1 MSKSQFNLP
10 MHYPS
15 RGVGANGEVCITGGE
30 IVGNTLVIE
39 CDSGNVNIPLEGI
52 ECAINFENLK
62 PLQIAALR
70 VAIRGD
76 LVCDAFD
83 TPLGHLL

>member
-1 MSKSQFNLP
+1 MSKPKLTLP
-10 MHYPS
+10 MHRPYFGS
-15 RGVGANGEVCITGGE
+15 GEADEVCIEGGE
-30 IVGNTLVIE
+30 IVGNTLVIQ
-39 CDSGNVNIPLEGI
+39 CDSGSVNIPLEGV

-62 PLQIAALR
+62 PIQIAALR

-83 TPLGHLL
+83 NPLGHLV